1 VLPDAGRTPKYD
13 DSHSLGNGGQNIWEY
28 FMKRLMKLGRNLF
41 FGRRAFDSPGD
52 NANSCTCRRNK
63 CIEKHPNRGYHL
75 RQSCI
80 TAHLLLLLL
89 LLGSGLL
96 ALLLTLLSS
105 TLGLGG
111 LLGSGG
117 LGTVVLGHGLDDAL
131 LLLGLDD
138 GDRVGESLLGTS
150 LALGVG
156 TAHDLDLD
164 TENTLAEEN
173 VTSGVVNEVLGGLTG
188 VDHETVL

>member
-1 VLPDAGRTPKYD
+1 
-13 DSHSLGNGGQNIWEY
+13 
-28 FMKRLMKLGRNLF
+28 M
-41 FGRRAFDSPGD
+41 
-52 NANSCTCRRNK
+52 
-63 CIEKHPNRGYHL
+63 
-75 RQSCI
+75 
-80 TAHLLLLLL
+80 LLLL

-96 ALLLTLLSS
+96 ALLLTLLSG

-164 TENTLAEEN
+164 TENTLAEED
-173 VTSGVVNEVLGGLTG
+173 VASGVVNEVLGGLTG
-188 VDHETVL
+188 VDHETVLNSRVSM